1 LPNRRRAPL
10 SALFLLCISAHAQ
23 TVAFEFLTHPD
34 SPIAFVNF
42 TPGTFRAESDRRQF
56 LTVKNGSDKVA
67 SAVVFQQTFGN
78 GAKTEIVALERIS
91 ILIRPGEKKRLSV
104 SVRDA
109 WNRMQAAGKAGETT
123 GKPVLSVV
131 VVEFV
136 DGSLWN
142 APVDPT
148 QE

>member
-1 LPNRRRAPL
+1 LNRSRAPL
-10 SALFLLCISAHAQ
+10 SALFFLCISAHAQ
-23 TVAFEFLTHPD
+23 TVAFDFLTHPD

-56 LTVKNGSDKVA
+56 LTVKSGSDKVA
-67 SAVVFQQTFGN
+67 SAVVFQQTLGS
-78 GAKTEIVALERIS
+78 GAKTEIVALERVS
-91 ILIRPGEKKRLSV
+91 ILIKPGEKKRLSV

-109 WNRMQAAGKAGETT
+109 WNRQQAAGKAGETI

-142 APVDPT
+142 APVAAAP
-148 QE
+148 E

>member
-1 LPNRRRAPL
+1 LNRLR
-10 SALFLLCISAHAQ
+10 
-23 TVAFEFLTHPD
+23 
-34 SPIAFVNF
+34 
-42 TPGTFRAESDRRQF
+42 
-56 LTVKNGSDKVA
+56 
-67 SAVVFQQTFGN
+67 
-78 GAKTEIVALERIS
+78 
-91 ILIRPGEKKRLSV
+91 
-104 SVRDA
+104 
-109 WNRMQAAGKAGETT
+109 AAGKAGETI